1 MYIIPC
7 TMFVGCLRVIVTA
20 GRSARMRLGHINL
33 YHCTRYYYYVWT
45 RAIMESRVERSR
57 DEDLLRRA
65 GHRGGVAGGNV
76 WRVCCAT
83 AVYNA
88 S

>member
-1 MYIIPC
+1 
-7 TMFVGCLRVIVTA
+7 
-20 GRSARMRLGHINL
+20 
-33 YHCTRYYYYVWT
+33 
-45 RAIMESRVERSR
+45 MESRVERSR
-57 DEDLLRRA
+57 DEDLLRRV

-88 S
+88 SWEREERDVSWRDSRETSVWKSIDVIIIIIIYV